1 MWSTSTPNS
10 GNLAVRLRSNAL
22 LSRLPVKPM
31 RIDSAY
37 NGVSESSVILFD
49 DGMCDGLKL
58 EVGGST

>member
-1 MWSTSTPNS
+1 
-10 GNLAVRLRSNAL
+10 LRSNAL